1 MSGGKKK
8 KFILDTVILIDHL
21 NGSAQA
27 TSWLQDH
34 LLNSAITG
42 ITRAEVLAGTGKDD
56 RATVTEFLDAFPCLE
71 MDVEIAD
78 AAGDV
83 RRQYRL
89 KLPDAIQFAF
99 AWIHGMQFV
108 TRNTK
113 DFPAK
118 EFPEVLIPYQLKDD

>member
-21 NGSAQA
+21 NEVSQA
-27 TSWLQDH
+27 TSWLREH
-34 LLNSAITG
+34 LLNSAISV
-42 ITRAEVLAGTGKDD
+42 ITRAEVLAGTGVGD

-71 MDVEIAD
+71 MDVEVAD
-78 AAGDV
+78 ATGDV
-83 RRQYRL
+83 RQHHRL
-89 KLPDAIQFAF
+89 KLPDAIQLAF
-99 AWIHGMQFV
+99 SRVHGMQLV

-118 EFPEVLIPYQLKDD
+118 TFPDVLIPYRLKE